1 MHELAPLS
9 VLLSF
14 ISIKFETIYL
24 YGVMMTFYLYQFG
37 TLIWHVIFQFKS
49 PRPMIVWKRLFS
61 CTAGALVYHYLCSPN
76 DIEICFIKYD
86 ASGVTHYWLFN
97 TGGWVKL
104 STTMVGKIK
113 IAPKKRIPK
122 TESLKGNKN

>member
-1 MHELAPLS
+1 
-9 VLLSF
+9 
-14 ISIKFETIYL
+14 
-24 YGVMMTFYLYQFG
+24 
-37 TLIWHVIFQFKS
+37 
-49 PRPMIVWKRLFS
+49 MIVWKRLFS
-61 CTAGALVYHYLCSPN
+61 CTAGALVYRYLCSPN

-97 TGGWVKL
+97 TEGWVKL